1 MKDLEF
7 LEHVID
13 QKSQMILDA
22 NDRIWEYAELAY
34 HETRS
39 ADLLCQILKD
49 EGFSVTT
56 GDAGIPTCF
65 TGTFSYGSGKP
76 VMGILGEY
84 DALSSLSQKA
94 ASPRKEPVEAGAPG
108 HGCGHS
114 ALGTGSLAAVLAVK
128 EYLVENKKDGT
139 IIYFGCPAEEGAGS
153 KQFMARAGMFDN
165 VDFVYTWHPATINA
179 VECNH
184 SNAIMGANF
193 EFKGVSSHAGGS
205 PHLGRSALDAAE
217 LMNVGCNY
225 LREHMTIPFENN
237 IKCSNYVG
245 ETIDMAIDM
254 GVKGIL
260 FVAHIGKF
268 VKVAAGIMNT
278 HSHCADGRM
287 EVLCA
292 SAIRAGGPLE
302 CAREILK
309 AGTTDEALEVLN
321 RYGILRE
328 TMDIVMEKIQFYLD
342 HRSYEQILLGAV
354 VFSNVYGFLGQTR
367 DAEKLIHKIQSE

>member
-1 MKDLEF
+1 MMKDLEF

-225 LREHMTIPFENN
+225 LREHMIPEAR
-237 IKCSNYVG
+237 IHYAY
-245 ETIDMAIDM
+245 ID
-254 GVKGIL
+254 
-260 FVAHIGKF
+260 
-268 VKVAAGIMNT
+268 
-278 HSHCADGRM
+278 
-287 EVLCA
+287 
-292 SAIRAGGPLE
+292 AGGTAPNVVQDHAVIRYEVRSPWVSQVKDLFE
-302 CAREILK
+302 RVKNVARGASIILISSDFSELIGMCDRILLLK
-309 AGTTDEALEVLN
+309 AGEQVGLYPADEITNDFLYSVL
-321 RYGILRE
+321 
-328 TMDIVMEKIQFYLD
+328 
-342 HRSYEQILLGAV
+342 
-354 VFSNVYGFLGQTR
+354 
-367 DAEKLIHKIQSE
+367 